1 MLTDTYAQRIFFA
14 LLVPDYVT
22 CSYVLSS
29 IEPVACPE
37 VKTPPNM
44 PIATGAR
51 ARARTRRQP
60 PHKSARLSITSH
72 IAPHPSSRAL
82 RATRS
87 GPDHWL
93 CTIGHLPPAC
103 LTPRAVP
110 WPRVGPGPRR
120 AAPLPRV
127 AAFEGG
133 RLPPRSPRRPARARG
148 CRPPRARAAPSSAR
162 LIVNNHCPFHFS
174 LL

>member
-1 MLTDTYAQRIFFA
+1 MPFSFIFYAPSQQNMLTDTYAQRIFFA

-82 RATRS
+82 RHSLGSRPLAMY
-87 GPDHWL
+87 HWS
-93 CTIGHLPPAC
+93 PSAS
-103 LTPRAVP
+103 VP
-110 WPRVGPGPRR
+110 HP
-120 AAPLPRV
+120 
-127 AAFEGG
+127 
-133 RLPPRSPRRPARARG
+133 PRRPMAARRS
-148 CRPPRARAAPSSAR
+148 RSPPRRPLAARR
-162 LIVNNHCPFHFS
+162 RV
-174 LL
+174 